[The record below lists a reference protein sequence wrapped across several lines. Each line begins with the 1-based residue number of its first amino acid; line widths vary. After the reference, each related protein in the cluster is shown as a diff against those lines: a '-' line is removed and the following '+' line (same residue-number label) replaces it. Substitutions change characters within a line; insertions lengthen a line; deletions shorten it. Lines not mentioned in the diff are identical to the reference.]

1 MDWKELLLGKLDWHA
16 LPHEWFTMA
25 GTAAFVLM
33 ALFFVVLLTVTK
45 RWTWLWKEWLTSVDP
60 KKIGIMYFIA
70 GGFMLLR
77 GGLDAIM
84 LWLQQALAPSVGVLE
99 SANGYLSA
107 DHFQQ
112 IFTAHGN
119 IMVFFVAMA
128 FIFGLINY
136 IVPLQIGARDLASPF
151 LNTLGF
157 WLYIGGVI
165 MVNMFF
171 MLGGEYAATGWLA
184 IAPLSG
190 SEFSPGVGVDYWI
203 WSLQIS
209 GIGTTLGA
217 INFIM
222 TILKMRAPGMT
233 LWKMPAF
240 TWGSLCSMVMAV
252 TVFPLLTATLFLL
265 FFDRYL
271 GTHFF
276 TTGGGGDPMMYT
288 NLIWMWGHPEVY
300 ILVLPAFGAFTEIVS
315 TFSRKRIA
323 SYTSNVLGMIGVSA
337 FALSVWLHH
346 FFTMGAG
353 ANVNAFFGVMTMII
367 AIPTSVLVFTWI
379 ATMYKGRIRF
389 TVPMLWF
396 MGFIGIFAIGGMA
409 GVVLAVPPADF
420 QLHNS
425 LFLVAHFHSNVI
437 GGVLFGIFAAITYWF
452 PKITGVKLNE
462 RIGRYAFWCWIV
474 GFCMSFIPMY
484 ILGLMGATRR
494 LDHYDASTG
503 WQPFY
508 VLMFIGGLIIC
519 AGVVLQVVQIIA
531 SFMQKRR
538 LRDTTGDP
546 WDGRTLEW
554 ATASPPQPYNYTVIP
569 KADARDAFWEMKQ
582 RGLPKREYEDIHIPK
597 NTAAGIY
604 IAIFAFLASFAFVWE
619 VVWLVVVSIIGIIVV
634 FVVRGFD
641 EHPEYTL
648 KAAEVKRMEAERKAK
663 DEAAMAKKRG
673 PNDHLHIESDHD
685 MGLWEFIK
693 IVLGFAWDVIRN
705 KRWQKQN

>member
-1 MDWKELLLGKLDWHA
+1 MSIKEFLFGKLDASA
-16 LPHEWFTMA
+16 LPHEWFTIA
-25 GTAAFVLM
+25 GSLAFIAMTLVAVLIITRM
-33 ALFFVVLLTVTK
+33 K

-60 KKIGIMYFIA
+60 KKIGIMYFLV

-84 LWLQQALAPSVGVLE
+84 IWLQQAMAPSIGIGE
-99 SANGYLSA
+99 SAHGYLTA
-107 DHFQQ
+107 HHFQQ

-157 WLYIGGVI
+157 WLYVAGVV

-171 MLGGEYAATGWLA
+171 LLGGEYAATGWLA

-190 SEFSPGVGVDYWI
+190 KEFSPGVGVDYWI

-233 LWKMPAF
+233 MWKLPMF
-240 TWGSLCSMVMAV
+240 TWGSLCSMLMAV
-252 TVFPLLTATLFLL
+252 TVFPLLTATLFLM

-276 TTGGGGDPMMYT
+276 TMTGGGDPMMYT

-300 ILVLPAFGAFTEIVS
+300 ILVLPAFGVFSEVVS
-315 TFSRKRIA
+315 TFSRKPIA

-337 FALSVWLHH
+337 LALSVWLHH

-353 ANVNAFFGVMTMII
+353 ANVNAFFGLMTMVI
-367 AIPTSVLVFTWI
+367 AIPTAVLVYTWI

-389 TVPMLWF
+389 TTPMLWF
-396 MGFIGIFAIGGMA
+396 LGFIGVFTIGGIA
-409 GVVLAVPPADF
+409 GIMLGVPPADF

-437 GGVLFGIFAAITYWF
+437 GGVLFGIFCGITFWF

-462 RIGRYAFWCWIV
+462 RIGRSAFWCWII
-474 GFCMSFIPMY
+474 GFCLSFIPMY

-508 VLMFIGGLIIC
+508 ILMLIGGIVIMIGVALQLAQIVASLIEK
-519 AGVVLQVVQIIA
+519 
-531 SFMQKRR
+531 KR
-538 LRDTTGDP
+538 LADTTGDP
-546 WDGRTLEW
+546 WDGRSLEW
-554 ATASPPQPYNYTVIP
+554 ATASPPAAYNFTVIP
-569 KADARDAFWEMKQ
+569 KVTTRDAFWEMKQ
-582 RGLPKREYEDIHIPK
+582 KGLPKPAYEDIHIPK
-597 NTAAGIY
+597 NTASGIY
-604 IAIFAFLASFAFVWE
+604 ISIFAFLAGFGFVWE
-619 VVWLVVVSIIGIIVV
+619 MVWLWVVSLVAIIVC
-634 FVVRGFD
+634 VVTRTFNED
-641 EHPEYTL
+641 SEYTL
-648 KAAEVKRMEAERKAK
+648 TAAEVKKLEEERAKQTPKPPASSAK
-663 DEAAMAKKRG
+663 DDGE
-673 PNDHLHIESDHD
+673 E
-685 MGLWEFIK
+685 MGVWDFVKVSVAFGL
-693 IVLGFAWDVIRN
+693 DVIRK
-705 KRWQKQN
+705 KRWRKW